1 MADYQADQ
9 DGQKRADQEVM
20 KKRVITWLTD
30 AYGMETEGAKTLEQH
45 ADAAEG
51 YADVQAKLRQHAK
64 ETRQHAE
71 KLKGCLQRLGSQP
84 SAAKEAVGTFMSTA
98 RGLAP
103 RAAKD
108 TVVKNI
114 LADYASEHFEIICYR
129 SLIAAAEEVEDQE
142 TAQVCRDILKE
153 EEAMVES
160 LDEQIAPVTKKFM
173 NKEASDAH
181 SSKQGSKQDAD
192 KQKGLVG
199 GAKQN
204 VPLIAGVLVAAGGA
218 GLLLTQALKGNS
230 EKQQK
235 NQSIDGSSGSQQPYG
250 AQMDGG
256 YQTTQ
261 QPYAQPALVTP
272 TTDMPVTDMPVA
284 DMQVVNTQVTDMQVS
299 DDLGLESSLDG
310 LQGQGLQDQE
320 LQGEVFEVDEIL
332 GSTDEAR
339 SGFQGS
345 AEVEEYPTGNPTA
358 DEIMARLKQHRQV
371 DNSDIEVTV
380 EKNGRVTLKGFV
392 KSSNVKRQA
401 EEAIASV
408 LSVSEIR
415 NQIKVKS

>member
-1 MADYQADQ
+1 
-9 DGQKRADQEVM
+9 M

-71 KLKGCLQRLGSQP
+71 KLKGSLQRLGSQP

-98 RGLAP
+98 RGLAT

-142 TAQVCRDILKE
+142 TARVCREILKE
-153 EEAMVES
+153 EESMVEF

-181 SSKQGSKQDAD
+181 GSKQGSEQDAD

-218 GLLLTQALKGNS
+218 GLLLTQVLRGNS

-235 NQSIDGSSGSQQPYG
+235 SQSTDGSSGSQEQPYG

-256 YQTTQ
+256 YQTHSATVRAACAR
-261 QPYAQPALVTP
+261 YADDGYARDRYACDRYASRRHASNGYAGERRLRAREQFRWVTGP
-272 TTDMPVTDMPVA
+272 RA
-284 DMQVVNTQVTDMQVS
+284 
-299 DDLGLESSLDG
+299 
-310 LQGQGLQDQE
+310 
-320 LQGEVFEVDEIL
+320 
-332 GSTDEAR
+332 
-339 SGFQGS
+339 
-345 AEVEEYPTGNPTA
+345 TG
-358 DEIMARLKQHRQV
+358 
-371 DNSDIEVTV
+371 
-380 EKNGRVTLKGFV
+380 
-392 KSSNVKRQA
+392 
-401 EEAIASV
+401 
-408 LSVSEIR
+408 
-415 NQIKVKS
+415 